1 MAEKTNLEG
10 TKEEK
15 HSAEEKEKNKGKKGE
30 EGEEKLNSKKRD
42 KEQTSKSKEKIT
54 KKEGNKNKE
63 KLSRFFLDTTKNK
76 ANIEKRKKEPREQG
90 YGTRKKKKTEE
101 QECRLFFRIMNVG
114 GLNKKKLTIIKNAFL
129 GEKKVHNII
138 CMTETQ
144 NRYEKVDVSD
154 LISYTQMR
162 RDNKRKG
169 GGLQIIM
176 RDCKGVDFEE
186 MKQKNEEILV
196 IEGKCFGME
205 IKVILVYF
213 DVRKDKEGRE
223 NNKKIKRDIESMI
236 KNNKKE
242 CLMVIGDFNGH
253 LEELDGRKDDNN
265 GKMVKEWINEY
276 DLMLMN
282 GDEKCE
288 GTFTREQGNLKTAI
302 DMVMVNRALYDKCK
316 GMKIDEEKDVID
328 ISDHNLI
335 SIEFKAR
342 QKCGN
347 NYNKKKW
354 REEEC
359 YKKDDSALKE
369 FGDEIE
375 KEWKRNGIES
385 VEEMT
390 ISMLEVADRTLKK
403 IIRRRVSDDGEWERI
418 ESVWMNDEIREA
430 INERRR
436 INRQM
441 RNCKNPEEK
450 KRLAKLYY
458 AQKEKIQIM
467 IREAMERYEIELT
480 REILEDKGNETLW
493 RNIGKLR
500 GKKTKRGI
508 EEKIYQDG
516 KQMELEKALED
527 FFEFWR
533 LIYNMNENKI
543 EEVWEADSLEK
554 LIEEF
559 EEIPQGFL

>member
-1 MAEKTNLEG
+1 
-10 TKEEK
+10 
-15 HSAEEKEKNKGKKGE
+15 
-30 EGEEKLNSKKRD
+30 
-42 KEQTSKSKEKIT
+42 
-54 KKEGNKNKE
+54 
-63 KLSRFFLDTTKNK
+63 
-76 ANIEKRKKEPREQG
+76 
-90 YGTRKKKKTEE
+90 
-101 QECRLFFRIMNVG
+101 
-114 GLNKKKLTIIKNAFL
+114 
-129 GEKKVHNII
+129 
-138 CMTETQ
+138 
-144 NRYEKVDVSD
+144 
-154 LISYTQMR
+154 
-162 RDNKRKG
+162 
-169 GGLQIIM
+169 
-176 RDCKGVDFEE
+176 
-186 MKQKNEEILV
+186 
-196 IEGKCFGME
+196 ME

-213 DVRKDKEGRE
+213 DVRKNKEGRE
-223 NNKKIKRDIESMI
+223 NNKKIKIDIESMI

-253 LEELDGRKDDNN
+253 LEELDGRKDDKN
-265 GKMVKEWINEY
+265 GKMVKEWINEF

-347 NYNKKKW
+347 NFNKKKW

-375 KEWKRNGIES
+375 KEWKSNGIES

-403 IIRRRVSDDGEWERI
+403 IIRRRISDEGEWERI

-441 RNCKNPEEK
+441 RN
-450 KRLAKLYY
+450 
-458 AQKEKIQIM
+458 
-467 IREAMERYEIELT
+467 
-480 REILEDKGNETLW
+480 
-493 RNIGKLR
+493 
-500 GKKTKRGI
+500 
-508 EEKIYQDG
+508 
-516 KQMELEKALED
+516 
-527 FFEFWR
+527 
-533 LIYNMNENKI
+533 
-543 EEVWEADSLEK
+543 
-554 LIEEF
+554 
-559 EEIPQGFL
+559 